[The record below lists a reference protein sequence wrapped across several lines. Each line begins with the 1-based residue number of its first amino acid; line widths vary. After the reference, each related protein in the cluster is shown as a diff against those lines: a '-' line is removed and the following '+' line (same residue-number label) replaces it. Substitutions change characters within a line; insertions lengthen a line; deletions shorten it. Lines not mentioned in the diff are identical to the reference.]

1 MWFRRKSISLYF
13 LVYDIFFSIKK
24 LSIKYSKIIIIF
36 KINKFVKYAI
46 YFKKE
51 FKIYISIEKIQ
62 HMYVYYIYIAYIYIY
77 PLLEEYVT
85 YAIQLCRHGAREEGL
100 FLNPKV
106 GPWNLQKRTFWLA
119 PRWKRGCQFYRGAH
133 YRQRRCKLY
142 RFQIYNF
149 SWALW
154 VTRAR
159 FRGMVRDYKN
169 HYVHYQK
176 LR

>member
-1 MWFRRKSISLYF
+1 M
-13 LVYDIFFSIKK
+13 
-24 LSIKYSKIIIIF
+24 
-36 KINKFVKYAI
+36 
-46 YFKKE
+46 
-51 FKIYISIEKIQ
+51 
-62 HMYVYYIYIAYIYIY
+62 
-77 PLLEEYVT
+77 LEEYVT
-85 YAIQLCRHGAREEGL
+85 YAIQLCRHGACEKRDY
-100 FLNPKV
+100 FWIRKV

-159 FRGMVRDYKN
+159 FRAMLRDCKKPLHPLSKVAMKIKKKKKLFSSGKVFISSENTCYF
-169 HYVHYQK
+169 VHR
-176 LR
+176 LATS